1 MTPWMIL
8 IILKF
13 ILLTILYL
21 TEDVKGEDLVKEEQS
36 KDTKE
41 ETLVKE
47 EEVKETKDEEKNLV
61 KEKEP
66 EVANVATTTS

>member
-1 MTPWMIL
+1 
-8 IILKF
+8 
-13 ILLTILYL
+13 LYL